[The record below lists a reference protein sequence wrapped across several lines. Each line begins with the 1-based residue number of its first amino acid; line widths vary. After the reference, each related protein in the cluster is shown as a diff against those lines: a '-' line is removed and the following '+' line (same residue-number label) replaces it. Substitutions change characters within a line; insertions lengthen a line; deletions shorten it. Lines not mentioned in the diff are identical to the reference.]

1 MRILLD
7 THILIWILANNK
19 SLSAHHKLI
28 LTDTSNEKIVS
39 QFTFIELA
47 IKINIGKLPDFN
59 EPMDKFMKQV
69 ENDGFK
75 ILPINKKHIVAFAS
89 LPLVFGHR
97 DPFDRFLIPTAV
109 SENMSIITLD
119 EKFKAYQHLVKLL

>member
-47 IKINIGKLPDFN
+47 IKINVGKLRVN
-59 EPMDKFMKQV
+59 EPMDKFMQQV

-75 ILPINKKHIVAFAS
+75 ILPKDKRHIVTFAS
-89 LPLVFGHR
+89 LPFVSNHR
-97 DPFDRFLIPTAV
+97 DPFDRFLIATAI
-109 SENMSIITLD
+109 SEDMSIITAD
-119 EKFKAYQHLVKLL
+119 DKFKAYQHLVKLL